1 MTTRRYKKRKTSNSE
16 SDVKAPTAPR
26 TCYIAKLPLELLAEI
41 LLYTKSPKDIL
52 ALTRCSKFFCRTLL
66 HEANQYIWRY
76 ARQNCLRGRL
86 PEPCPRFTESSFAA
100 FVFDAGPCEIC
111 DKQVNFYSSFG
122 LRVRLCADHEC
133 RTTLHNGKLHVDHS
147 PKDAYKVF
155 ETTLPVVER
164 SDCFK
169 DFLYVEQWPNTRA
182 VYLYSD
188 WSRAL
193 QEYLDVSQ
201 KPDTLERYIDAT
213 LLKEECPDK
222 DVHGEQMCVA
232 LHAWRKEY
240 AEAQNLVKDVN
251 TKFSKGLATREG
263 LDFWDMMNTPTY
275 SLLMKQKNASLEEIQ
290 YLDYKTLEAAI
301 AAELVKVVESRSRRA
316 HEAGYSTCRRAV
328 EKHYNRL
335 RALKQET
342 PLPSLPSFRGLPT
355 IRQIQQS
362 VGQSEKEVD
371 TNLQSQPIQTLV
383 HSELAKFHLEAKNS
397 LAAILGFQNWKSPSS
412 RKLHPADRLTARFQC
427 RTCHRVEA
435 KYKDFGSLDYAGAI
449 MHSCSVTLDKS
460 IPQRPFKAARFEK
473 DTKAIAAIS
482 SLLEAC
488 DISEDEKGSHEL
500 LSAIGPRVLCLSC
513 DAQIILEPLDVI
525 GHSHR
530 HESMSL
536 AILPQDEASK
546 IIGDHPLSHGLAAR
560 LTSKGKISLEMRKL
574 KVYMCRHCMQV
585 KPEIMSIPTTGMA
598 AEATSGNTLSTSTPA
613 AITKTNI
620 SINIDDSVPTTDTH
634 LKAVA
639 DTAIRKVHSPAAKP
653 CRKPATYIFDG
664 LRSHLKE
671 LHKIGSV
678 RDEDFICTQE
688 LQWPKK

>member
-16 SDVKAPTAPR
+16 SDVKAPTLPR
-26 TCYIAKLPLELLAEI
+26 TSYIAKLPLELLAEI

-52 ALTRCSKFFCRTLL
+52 ALSRCSKFFCRTLL

-76 ARQNCLRGRL
+76 ARQNCLQGGL

-122 LRVRLCADHEC
+122 LRVRLCADHAISC
-133 RTTLHNGKLHVDHS
+133 AVISRKLHVNHP

-164 SDCFK
+164 SDCFG
-169 DFLYVEQWPNTRA
+169 PNTGA

-201 KPDTLERYIDAT
+201 KPDTLEGYIDASHSNHLYQLLT
-213 LLKEECPDK
+213 DILSLSALLKEECPDK
-222 DVHGEQMCVA
+222 D
-232 LHAWRKEY
+232 EY

-263 LDFWDMMNTPTY
+263 LNFWDMMNTPTY

-290 YLDYKTLEAAI
+290 YLDYKTQEAAI

-342 PLPSLPSFRGLPT
+342 PLPSLPSFRRLPT
-355 IRQIQQS
+355 IHQIQQS

-371 TNLQSQPIQTLV
+371 TSLQSQPIQTLV

-435 KYKDFGSLDYAGAI
+435 KYKEFGSLDYAGAI

-473 DTKAIAAIS
+473 DTKAIATIS

-560 LTSKGKISLEMRKL
+560 LTSKGKISLEMRNL

-585 KPEIMSIPTTGMA
+585 KPKIMSIPTTGMA
-598 AEATSGNTLSTSTPA
+598 AETASGNTPSTSTPA

-620 SINIDDSVPTTDTH
+620 SINTDDSAPTTDTN

-671 LHKIGSV
+671 L
-678 RDEDFICTQE
+678 
-688 LQWPKK
+688 

>member
-16 SDVKAPTAPR
+16 SDVKAPTLPR
-26 TCYIAKLPLELLAEI
+26 TSYIAKLPLELLAEI

-52 ALTRCSKFFCRTLL
+52 ALSRCSKFFCRTLL

-76 ARQNCLRGRL
+76 ARQNCLQGGL

-122 LRVRLCADHEC
+122 LRVRLCADRQC
-133 RTTLHNGKLHVDHS
+133 RRALHNRKLHVNHP

-164 SDCFK
+164 SDCFEK
-169 DFLYVEQWPNTRA
+169 SPFVLQWPYTGA

-201 KPDTLERYIDAT
+201 KPDTLEGYIDLCSRRSAQT
-213 LLKEECPDK
+213 KMYME
-222 DVHGEQMCVA
+222 MCVA

-263 LDFWDMMNTPTY
+263 LNFWDMMNTPTY

-371 TNLQSQPIQTLV
+371 TSLQSQAIQTLV
-383 HSELAKFHLEAKNS
+383 HSEIAKFHLEAKNS

-412 RKLHPADRLTARFQC
+412 RKLHPVDRLTARFQC

-546 IIGDHPLSHGLAAR
+546 ILGDHPLSHGLTAR

-585 KPEIMSIPTTGMA
+585 KPKIMSIPTTGMA
-598 AEATSGNTLSTSTPA
+598 AETTSGNTLSTSTPA

-634 LKAVA
+634 SKAVA

>member
-1 MTTRRYKKRKTSNSE
+1 MSARRYKKQKISNSE
-16 SDVKAPTAPR
+16 SDVKAPTVPR

-41 LLYTKSPKDIL
+41 LLCTKSPADIL

-76 ARQNCLRGRL
+76 ARQNCLRGGL

-122 LRVRLCADHEC
+122 LRVRLCANKTPH
-133 RTTLHNGKLHVDHS
+133 LSYNVGVLFFS
-147 PKDAYKVF
+147 FFAYSIRLQF
-155 ETTLPVVER
+155 NTG
-164 SDCFK
+164 
-169 DFLYVEQWPNTRA
+169 PNTGA

-201 KPDTLERYIDAT
+201 KPDTLEGYIDASLSNHLYQLLT
-213 LLKEECPDK
+213 DILSLSALLKKECPDK
-222 DVHGEQMCVA
+222 DMCVA

-240 AEAQNLVKDVN
+240 VEAQNVMKDVN
-251 TKFSKGLATREG
+251 TKFSRELAAREG
-263 LDFWDMMNTPTY
+263 LTFWDMMNTPTY
-275 SLLMKQKNASLEEIQ
+275 SFLMKHKNASLEEIQ
-290 YLDYKTLEAAI
+290 DLDYKTREAAI

-316 HEAGYSTCRRAV
+316 HEAGYATCRRAV
-328 EKHYNRL
+328 EKHYSRL
-335 RALKQET
+335 RALKRET
-342 PLPSLPSFRGLPT
+342 PLPSLSSFRELPT

-362 VGQSEKEVD
+362 VGQSVKEID

-383 HSELAKFHLEAKNS
+383 HSELAKFHLEAKNN
-397 LAAILGFQNWKSPSS
+397 LAAILGFTDWKTPSS
-412 RKLHPADRLTARFQC
+412 KKLHPSDRLTARFQC
-427 RTCHRVEA
+427 RTCRRIEA
-435 KYKDFGSLDYAGAI
+435 KYKDFGSLDYDGVI

-460 IPQRPFKAARFEK
+460 VPQRPFKAARFEK
-473 DTKAIAAIS
+473 DTKAITAVS

-488 DISEDEKGSHEL
+488 DISGDEKGSHEL

-546 IIGDHPLSHGLAAR
+546 IIGDHPLSHGLAVR

-574 KVYMCRHCMQV
+574 KVYLCRHCMQV
-585 KPEIMSIPTTGMA
+585 KPKIMSISTTGMA
-598 AEATSGNTLSTSTPA
+598 AEALAGNTPSTSTSA
-613 AITKTNI
+613 AITKTSI
-620 SINIDDSVPTTDTH
+620 SVNTDDSAPTTDITS
-634 LKAVA
+634 KAVA

-653 CRKPATYIFDG
+653 SRKPTTYIFDG

-671 LHKIGSV
+671 L
-678 RDEDFICTQE
+678 
-688 LQWPKK
+688 